1 MDITLV
7 EISDSH
13 GSKWKPTDDRDKDP
27 KPPAEE
33 EEEEVEEEQPGSA
46 DPNKEGEEEGEGDD
60 ADPDG
65 EPIADAGD
73 DDDAAGLIPKEEK
86 EVFVPAT
93 DVVIWYDFDAY
104 NGRDPI
110 LLA

>member
-1 MDITLV
+1 MDITLQ
-7 EISDSH
+7 EISGSY
-13 GSKWKPTDDRDKDP
+13 GSKWKPNVDPEKDP
-27 KPPAEE
+27 KPPEE
-33 EEEEVEEEQPGSA
+33 VEEEEVEEEVASP
-46 DPNKEGEEEGEGDD
+46 DPKEGDEEGEGDD

-73 DDDAAGLIPKEEK
+73 DDDGGAGLIPKEEK

>member
-1 MDITLV
+1 M
-7 EISDSH
+7 
-13 GSKWKPTDDRDKDP
+13 
-27 KPPAEE
+27 
-33 EEEEVEEEQPGSA
+33 EEEQPGSP
-46 DPNKEGEEEGEGDD
+46 DPKEGEEEEGEGDD

-73 DDDAAGLIPKEEK
+73 DDGAGLIPKEEK